1 MDSITSLA
9 YVPDMP
15 AYAIANL
22 SNVDLNADIVRYL
35 QEIDDTLVPFG
46 GRFLVHGVTPE
57 VMEGPWADA
66 TVIIEFPDLDR
77 ARARAWYASPA
88 YLELLPLRTENSDSA
103 AAILDGV
110 GDGYRAAS
118 FLKKL

>member
-1 MDSITSLA
+1 
-9 YVPDMP
+9 MP

-57 VMEGPWADA
+57 VMEGPWAAA
-66 TVIIEFPDLDR
+66 TVIIESPDLD
-77 ARARAWYASPA
+77 RARAWYASPA

>member
-1 MDSITSLA
+1 
-9 YVPDMP
+9 MP

-77 ARARAWYASPA
+77 ARAWYASPPTWSCSRCA
-88 YLELLPLRTENSDSA
+88 PRTPTAPRRSSTASET
-103 AAILDGV
+103 AIAP
-110 GDGYRAAS
+110 RA
-118 FLKKL
+118 F

>member
-1 MDSITSLA
+1 
-9 YVPDMP
+9 MP

-77 ARARAWYASPA
+77 ARAWYASPA

-110 GDGYRAAS
+110 GVGYRAAI

>member
-1 MDSITSLA
+1 
-9 YVPDMP
+9 MP

-66 TVIIEFPDLDR
+66 TVIIEFPDLE
-77 ARARAWYASPA
+77 RARAWYASPA